1 MVNVREAV
9 KKDLEVADPPRHRVW
24 IKSRTK
30 SRKLVTD
37 YDKEIAEKI
46 AQLEEKLSQ
55 GQIQVQGQNDILTQ
69 ALGTPEHPGRVRA
82 AGFLTRASQ
91 LFGRK
96 KREVSDV
103 VARQAKEIEKL
114 KAEVSYTILRTMRP
128 LIRQ

>member
-46 AQLEEKLSQ
+46 AELEEKLSQ

-82 AGFLTRASQ
+82 AGYAITSNVIYLVTQMKS
-91 LFGRK
+91 LL
-96 KREVSDV
+96 
-103 VARQAKEIEKL
+103 IC
-114 KAEVSYTILRTMRP
+114 IL
-128 LIRQ
+128 